1 MSFCSLFLFVAMQ
14 KEKVNRK
21 RKTRYL
27 FAILW
32 IAQALT
38 GALRAVAV
46 FYPSP
51 LWGEGVLRTGEGL
64 KSCNLLPRLLTRSQ

>member
-1 MSFCSLFLFVAMQ
+1 MQ

-21 RKTRYL
+21 RKTHYL

-38 GALRAVAV
+38 GALRAVLAL
-46 FYPSP
+46 PHP
-51 LWGEGVLRTGEGL
+51 LRAGEEFQHELCE
-64 KSCNLLPRLLTRSQ
+64 C